1 MPDGKP
7 TPTQAVI
14 FALAIVKSRVIS
26 SHTES
31 AKIETALQSL
41 FPGVSIILVAE
52 DESIPTHRRRQ
63 ELSQFAERAQSKV
76 IPSSKISAN

>member
-7 TPTQAVI
+7 TPTQAVT

-26 SHTES
+26 NHKES
-31 AKIETALQSL
+31 AKVEAALQSL

-52 DESIPTHRRRQ
+52 EDSIPTHRRRQ
-63 ELSQFAERAQSKV
+63 ELSQFAERAKSKV

>member
-7 TPTQAVI
+7 TPTQPVI
-14 FALAIVKSRVIS
+14 FALAIVKSTVIS
-26 SHTES
+26 SHMES
-31 AKIETALQSL
+31 AKVEAALQSL

-52 DESIPTHRRRQ
+52 DDSIPTHRRRQ
-63 ELSQFAERAQSKV
+63 ELSQFAERAKSKV

>member
-7 TPTQAVI
+7 TPTQAVT

-31 AKIETALQSL
+31 AKVEAALQSL

-52 DESIPTHRRRQ
+52 DDSIPTHRRRQ
-63 ELSQFAERAQSKV
+63 ELSEFAERAKTKV